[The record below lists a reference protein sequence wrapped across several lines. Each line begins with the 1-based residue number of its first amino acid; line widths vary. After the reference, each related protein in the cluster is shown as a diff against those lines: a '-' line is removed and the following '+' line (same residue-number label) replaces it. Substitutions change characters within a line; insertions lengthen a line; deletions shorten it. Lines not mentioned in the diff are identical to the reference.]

1 LAARSFPAHHSSVS
15 HVLPLAIDDP
25 RAMKPSLPVLLSVNG
40 GYVDTAGFLA
50 LQGLFTAH
58 VTGNFVTLGAALV
71 FGTSGVVN
79 KLIALPVF
87 CVAVA
92 LVRLLGYALAAQGVS
107 QLRVLLGLKLALLV
121 AGAVL
126 AVRLGPFSNGDAW
139 PALVTGMTLVAAMA
153 VQNAVQRLHL
163 GSAPP
168 TTLMTGN
175 TTQVVID
182 AVDLLRGAPDATTAR
197 GRLSRMTGNIAAFAI
212 GCAAAAL
219 LFAFA
224 GVWCFAV
231 PPLIGL
237 AAVLLRAEFPP
248 LR

>member
-1 LAARSFPAHHSSVS
+1 
-15 HVLPLAIDDP
+15 
-25 RAMKPSLPVLLSVNG
+25 MKPTRPIVLSVNG

-87 CVAVA
+87 CVVVA
-92 LVRLLGYALAAQGVS
+92 LVRLLGYALAARGAS
-107 QLRVLLGLKLALLV
+107 QLRVLLGLMLVLLL

-126 AVRLGPFSNGDAW
+126 AIRLGPFPDGDSG
-139 PALVTGMTLVAAMA
+139 PALLTGMTLVSAMA

-163 GSAPP
+163 GSAPA

-182 AVDLLRGAPDATTAR
+182 AVDLLRGTPDAAATR
-197 GRLSRMTGNIAAFAI
+197 GRLSRMGGNIAGFAL

-219 LFAFA
+219 LFALT

-237 AAVLLRAEFPP
+237 VAVLLRAA
-248 LR
+248 

>member
-1 LAARSFPAHHSSVS
+1 
-15 HVLPLAIDDP
+15 
-25 RAMKPSLPVLLSVNG
+25 MKPSLSVLLSVNG

-71 FGTSGVVN
+71 FGTSGVVA

-87 CVAVA
+87 CIVVV
-92 LVRLLGYALAAQGVS
+92 LVRLLGYALAARGIS
-107 QLRVLLGLKLALLV
+107 QLRALLGLKLVLLL

-126 AVRLGPFSNGDAW
+126 AIRLGPFSDGDAW
-139 PALVTGMTLVAAMA
+139 PALVTGMTLVSAMA

-182 AVDLLRGAPDATTAR
+182 AVDLLRGTPDAAATR
-197 GRLSRMTGNIAAFAI
+197 DRLSRMAGNIASFAI

-219 LFAFA
+219 LFAFTSI
-224 GVWCFAV
+224 WCFAV

-237 AAVLLRAEFPP
+237 ATVLLRAEFAPQ
-248 LR
+248 R